1 MNKSFIHE
9 SFKYI
14 LKYTVYRVQYS
25 TVRYILII
33 KEVKIISVNVLI
45 NNQLDASFRLCGGR
59 GRGGDVFVFVFI
71 MFIMFIVYCVLFCIL
86 FLFVFFVFVFVRSEE
101 AYFFKFTVK
110 YWYWSEILMFTIY
123 KNFTGPFLLFHLHIL
138 LLHGQL

>member
-1 MNKSFIHE
+1 MLL
-9 SFKYI
+9 YG
-14 LKYTVYRVQYS
+14 
-25 TVRYILII
+25 ILII

-101 AYFFKFTVK
+101 AYFFKFTVVLVRDFNVHDLQTF
-110 YWYWSEILMFTIY
+110 YRTLFTFSFAYSPTAWAIV
-123 KNFTGPFLLFHLHIL
+123 IIS
-138 LLHGQL
+138 

>member
-1 MNKSFIHE
+1 M
-9 SFKYI
+9 
-14 LKYTVYRVQYS
+14 
-25 TVRYILII
+25 
-33 KEVKIISVNVLI
+33 
-45 NNQLDASFRLCGGR
+45 
-59 GRGGDVFVFVFI
+59 FVFVFI

-110 YWYWSEILMFTIY
+110 YWSEILMFTIY
-123 KNFTGPFLLFHLHIL
+123 KHFTGPFLLFHLHIL